1 MKKIFFIAVFI
12 CAGCASVASNF
23 RDVLPLLAARTLLI
37 SETKPGH
44 LEYPYEVCV
53 KRGLFGGC
61 KETQKGVDYYDLND
75 PAVASKLRDM
85 NFEANVRVTK

>member
-1 MKKIFFIAVFI
+1 MKKFSFITLFFFV
-12 CAGCASVASNF
+12 GCASVASNF

-53 KRGLFGGC
+53 KRGLLGGC
-61 KETQKGVDYYDLND
+61 REMEQGVDYYDLND

-85 NFEANVRVTK
+85 NFQAKVKVTQ